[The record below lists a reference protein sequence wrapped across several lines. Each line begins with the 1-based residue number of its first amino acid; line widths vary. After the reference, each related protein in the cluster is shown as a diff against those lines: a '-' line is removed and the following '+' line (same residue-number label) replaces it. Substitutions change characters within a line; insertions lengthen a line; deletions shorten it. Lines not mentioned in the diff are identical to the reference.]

1 MDRLTLIK
9 NGLTNVWVV
18 STCSQI
24 VSRAPYI
31 ANIKGGKN
39 SMKII
44 VTSIF
49 VQDQD
54 KALEFYS
61 ETLGF
66 VKKHDVPMRRI

>member
-1 MDRLTLIK
+1 M
-9 NGLTNVWVV
+9 TNMGF
-18 STCSQI
+18 SARSQI

-39 SMKII
+39 NMKII

-61 ETLGF
+61 EKLGF
-66 VKKHDVPMRRI
+66 VKKGGRSRRRIQVDNACFPR